1 MHHEIKSKKNGK
13 QIIII
18 QTKYLFARS
27 HAAMYP
33 FLPCP
38 LKIHLHLIILILYLQ
53 QLVLQYRQNYIIY
66 STIFHHENANQT
78 EHGWH
83 K

>member
-1 MHHEIKSKKNGK
+1 MQLYNLS
-13 QIIII
+13 
-18 QTKYLFARS
+18 
-27 HAAMYP
+27 
-33 FLPCP
+33 CP

-66 STIFHHENANQT
+66 STIFHLENAHQT

-83 K
+83 KELVEIWSEYVDNNRLGK